1 MRTILFDATR
11 LFMRASLGSP
21 TGIDRVTDAYAR
33 WLLNRP
39 EVELIPVCSLG
50 GVASPMSRAWF
61 ENVLLARTPRA
72 TVETYLL
79 YRAAELTIQNGYDWF
94 EPVERHTDR
103 DKRTFVDPDP
113 FYGPG
118 YGWGY
123 FRPSWSFYG
132 PRGWGPWGPY
142 GYGWGGGATVS
153 TVQEF
158 QATAEIAMGHGA
170 KPTDNPRAMD
180 AREVMTNLG
189 PKIQRPVPGK

>member
-1 MRTILFDATR
+1 MRIVDIALA
-11 LFMRASLGSP
+11 ASLALSLAACETATPYQPLQKGSHVA
-21 TGIDRVTDAYAR
+21 GGFSEQKLDSNHVRVSFKGNTD
-33 WLLNRP
+33 
-39 EVELIPVCSLG
+39 
-50 GVASPMSRAWF
+50 
-61 ENVLLARTPRA
+61 TPRA

-79 YRAAELTIQNGYDWF
+79 YRAAELTVQNGYDWF